1 MGRAE
6 LVGTEEW
13 ARYSKRAGKQVSLLE
28 GAGFS
33 VQFRWDNHGYWDIP
47 RFVLYLFVTC
57 IGFQEIYSLQQ
68 LI

>member
-1 MGRAE
+1 MGRTE

-13 ARYSKRAGKQVSLLE
+13 ARHVKWAGKQVSLLG

-47 RFVLYLFVTC
+47 RFVFVFVCHLYRPLR
-57 IGFQEIYSLQQ
+57 YL
-68 LI
+68 